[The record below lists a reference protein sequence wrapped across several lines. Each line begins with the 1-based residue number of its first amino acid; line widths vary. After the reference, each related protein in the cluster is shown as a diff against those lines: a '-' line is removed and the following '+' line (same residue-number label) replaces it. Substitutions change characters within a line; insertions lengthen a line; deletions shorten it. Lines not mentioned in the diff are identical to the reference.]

1 MVIDGRGHTSRRVST
16 ITVEAIN
23 STKVVTVIAALAADN
38 GSRANGAKAIAASG
52 G

>member
-1 MVIDGRGHTSRRVST
+1 MSCGQTSSRVST
-16 ITVEAIN
+16 ITVDAIS
-23 STKVVTVIAALAADN
+23 STKVVTVMAALATGS